1 MKSHSII
8 DSEKN
13 DNLVKQAS
21 FLAIAGIVSRIIGL
35 LYRSPLSGIIG
46 DLGLGYYQSA
56 YNFYTIILIISSYS
70 IPSAISKI
78 IAQKLALKEYRNAH
92 RLFLGALVYV
102 LIVGAIASMV
112 LFFGAPL
119 FVEEAAIPVLKVFA
133 PTIFIYGILG
143 VLRGYFQAHR
153 SMSQTSMSQ
162 IIEQIINAI
171 VSVGAAAL
179 LIKLT
184 MGTMEEPAEE
194 AGQILRAVRG
204 AQGSALGTGLG
215 VVAALVFM
223 AAVYFINRNDILK
236 RAVNDRSGKTDSY
249 MTIFK
254 TIIGV
259 VTPFIFSTAV
269 YNVFSPINNK
279 IFCTYYPVWRD
290 MSQVVTTSHWGIFQ
304 GKAQVISNIPIAFSS
319 AMAAAMIPQ
328 VSGFMTS
335 GDKESAKGR
344 IALGVKTTMLISI
357 PSAAGI
363 FTFAGPMMLLL
374 FPNSR
379 SNIEISTHC
388 LMALSVS
395 VVLIAL
401 STLNSS
407 ILQSIGKL
415 HTPIF
420 NSLIAL
426 GLQTVLLV
434 ILLKFTNLDVFA
446 VSISYTFYAGV
457 MAVLNQLAVRRAIG
471 YKQEILRTFIRPLEC
486 SFVMCI
492 LSYGVYR
499 LVMLIVHNER
509 IAVIPAVIAAVPVY
523 FIFLVVLRSVSEKE
537 LKALPGGT
545 RIYGILKK
553 VHLIR

>member
-8 DSEKN
+8 ESEKN

-21 FLAIAGIVSRIIGL
+21 FLAIAGIVSRIIGI
-35 LYRSPLSGIIG
+35 LYRGPLSGIIG

-92 RLFLGALVYV
+92 RLFLGAMVYV
-102 LIVGAIASMV
+102 LIVGTIASLV
-112 LFFGAPL
+112 LFFGASL
-119 FVEEAAIPVLKVFA
+119 FVEEAAIPVLRVFA
-133 PTIFIYGILG
+133 PTIFVYGILG

-153 SMSQTSMSQ
+153 SMAQTSMSQ
-162 IIEQIINAI
+162 IIEQIINAV
-171 VSVGAAAL
+171 VSVGAAVL
-179 LIKLT
+179 FIRIT
-184 MGTMEEPAEE
+184 MGSLEEPADE

-215 VVAALVFM
+215 VVAALIFM
-223 AAVYFINRNDILK
+223 AAVYFVNRSDILK
-236 RAVNDRSGKTDSY
+236 RAEKDSSGKTESFAG
-249 MTIFK
+249 IFR

-259 VTPFIFSTAV
+259 VTPFILSTAV
-269 YNVFSPINNK
+269 YNIFSPINNK
-279 IFCTYYPVWRD
+279 IFCSFYPVWKEVP
-290 MSQVVTTSHWGIFQ
+290 QILATSHWGIFQ

-328 VSGFMTS
+328 VSGFIASKDMS
-335 GDKESAKGR
+335 SARNR
-344 IALGVKTTMLISI
+344 IGLGVKTTMLISI
-357 PSAAGI
+357 PCAAGI
-363 FTFAGPMMLLL
+363 FTFAGPVMLLL
-374 FPNSR
+374 FPNTR
-379 SNIEISTHC
+379 PNIVLGSHC

-407 ILQSIGKL
+407 ILQSIGRL
-415 HTPIF
+415 NTPII

-426 GLQTVLLV
+426 ALQTLLLV
-434 ILLKFTNLDVFA
+434 ILLRFTNLDVFA
-446 VSISYTFYAGV
+446 VAISYTFYAGI

-471 YKQEILRTFIRPLEC
+471 YKQEYLRTFVRPLEC
-486 SFVMCI
+486 SFVMC
-492 LSYGVYR
+492 LLAYGVFR
-499 LVMLIVHNER
+499 LAMLVSHNER
-509 IAVIPAVIAAVPVY
+509 IAVIPAIVFAVPVY
-523 FIFLVVLRSVSEKE
+523 FILLVVLRSVNERE
-537 LKALPGGT
+537 LKSLPGGT

>member
-1 MKSHSII
+1 LKNHSIVN
-8 DSEKN
+8 SEKN

-35 LYRSPLSGIIG
+35 LYRSPLSSIIG

-56 YNFYTIILIISSYS
+56 YNYYTIILIISSYS

-92 RLFLGALVYV
+92 KLFMGSMVYV
-102 LIVGAIASMV
+102 LIVGTVASMI

-119 FVEEAAIPVLKVFA
+119 FVEADAVPVLKVFA
-133 PTIFIYGILG
+133 PTIFVYGILG

-162 IIEQIINAI
+162 IIEQIINAA

-179 LIKLT
+179 FIRLT
-184 MGTMEEPAEE
+184 MGTMEEPADE

-223 AAVYFINRNDILK
+223 AVVYLVNRGDILK
-236 RAVNDRSGKTDSY
+236 RAAEDKSEKTDTY
-249 MTIFK
+249 RTVFR

-259 VTPFIFSTAV
+259 VTPFIISTAV
-269 YNVFSPINNK
+269 YNVFSNINNK
-279 IFCTYYPVWRD
+279 IFTTFYPSWREL
-290 MSQVVTTSHWGIFQ
+290 SQVVTTSHWGIFQ

-328 VSGFMTS
+328 VAGFITS
-335 GDKESAKGR
+335 GDRESAKGR
-344 IALGVKTTMLISI
+344 IGLGVKTTMLISI

-363 FTFAGPMMLLL
+363 FTFAGPVMLLL

-379 SNIEISTHC
+379 PTIELGSRC

-420 NSLIAL
+420 NALIAL

-434 ILLKFTNLDVFA
+434 ILLKYTNLDVFA
-446 VSISYTFYAGV
+446 VAICYAVYAGI
-457 MAVLNQLAVRRAIG
+457 MAVLNQRAVSRAIG
-471 YKQEILRTFIRPLEC
+471 YKQELVNTFVKPLEC
-486 SFVMCI
+486 SFVMS
-492 LSYGVYR
+492 LLAYGVYR
-499 LVMLIVHNER
+499 LVLLAVPNER
-509 IAVIPAVIAAVPVY
+509 IAVIPAILVAVPLY
-523 FIFLVVLRSVSEKE
+523 FILLVVLKSVNERE
-537 LKALPGGT
+537 LKTLPGGT
-545 RIYGILKK
+545 RVYGILKK